1 MLVKFETESS
11 ASVTLFGDIALSL
24 LEMMG
29 HSKTVPGALYV
40 EDVPEALRCL
50 DEAINN
56 QTESQAD
63 PDEDDDEDLDETP
76 VSLRHR
82 ALPLIKL
89 LTAAVDSKSRVR
101 WDETS

>member
-11 ASVTLFGDIALSL
+11 SSVTLFGDIALSL

-40 EDVPEALRCL
+40 DDVHEALRCL

-56 QTESQAD
+56 QAASKLD
-63 PDEDDDEDLDETP
+63 PNEDLDETP

-82 ALPLIKL
+82 ALPLIEL
-89 LTAAVDSKSRVR
+89 LTAAVESKSRVS
-101 WDETS
+101 WEETT